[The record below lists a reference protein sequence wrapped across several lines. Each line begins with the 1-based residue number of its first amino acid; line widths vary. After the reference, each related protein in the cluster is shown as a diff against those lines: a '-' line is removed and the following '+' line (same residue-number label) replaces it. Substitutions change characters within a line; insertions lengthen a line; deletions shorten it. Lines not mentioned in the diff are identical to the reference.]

1 MPPSRR
7 RAGAP
12 AGWERSLRQGQGP
25 HDADDTQDAHDGPE
39 DDDGKGQGLS
49 KRDTRAYQS
58 AMEAVF
64 AIPIA
69 MGIGWWADSKLGTS
83 PWLLILGLVLGFTTF
98 VRRLVRMRGL
108 VEEASREH
116 GDDEPEQ

>member
-1 MPPSRR
+1 M
-7 RAGAP
+7 
-12 AGWERSLRQGQGP
+12 RQGQVP
-25 HDADDTQDAHDGPE
+25 HEADDTQDGKGGPE

-83 PWLLILGLVLGFTTF
+83 PWLLILGLVLGFATF
-98 VRRLVRMRGL
+98 VRRLVRMREL
-108 VEEASREH
+108 VEEASSEH
-116 GDDEPEQ
+116 DDDEPER